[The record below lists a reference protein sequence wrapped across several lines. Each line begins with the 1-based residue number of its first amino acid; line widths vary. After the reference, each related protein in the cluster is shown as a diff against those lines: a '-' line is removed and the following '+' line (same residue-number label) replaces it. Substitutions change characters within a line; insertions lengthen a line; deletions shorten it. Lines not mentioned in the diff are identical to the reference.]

1 MGFWAEIKFRYPG
14 AARLGPAGTCLCIR
28 GLFESGMPGRLVTS
42 LQEAAVRAVD
52 HGVAE
57 AALVDEEGWRT
68 DGESF
73 DRRESKRLTVS
84 HAHNSSGAAHQRC
97 QLRRAKAWGDPHPNP
112 ARTGVIRK
120 AG

>member
-14 AARLGPAGTCLCIR
+14 AARLGPAGTGLCIR
-28 GLFESGMPGRLVTS
+28 GLFESGVPGRLIVS
-42 LQEAAVRAVD
+42 LQEAAIRAVD

-73 DRRESKRLTVS
+73 DRRESERLAVS
-84 HAHNSSGAAHQRC
+84 HAHNSSGTAHQRC
-97 QLRRAKAWGDPHPNP
+97 QLGRAEARSDPQPNP